1 MDIDTF
7 MQSPPMTMDQ
17 VEKEILPAETS
28 KFVTLDAGGNI
39 NSAKNVISVI
49 PDAPV
54 LGYEPPESKRTIYPI
69 GLSHGTGSIQL
80 QTIDPT
86 LIPNGNIYQIHF
98 KDSRTN
104 GIDDDGDWNINIDDI
119 GEDNCPDAYELG
131 NGDCNSSETGLIDA
145 NNDNWNDC
153 GSDGICDENELGYDL
168 INNPDPNNDNYDYYL
183 NPNGTELN
191 GLYDYGELTEGNNAP
206 DKGEPNVDD
215 NDSDEIVRNTSHVTI
230 LETTNGSIDT
240 IMHWTGDF
248 NTDKIRI

>member
-1 MDIDTF
+1 MSNFPTATNAQRGNYEPVEETYYIQGASLGASLPKSKKIRYDDNSLVT
-7 MQSPPMTMDQ
+7 MLSPTAT
-17 VEKEILPAETS
+17 AETS

-104 GIDDDGDWNINIDDI
+104 GIDDDGDWNININDI

-145 NNDNWNDC
+145 NNDYWNDC
-153 GSDGICDENELGYDL
+153 GSDGICDENELG
-168 INNPDPNNDNYDYYL
+168 
-183 NPNGTELN
+183 
-191 GLYDYGELTEGNNAP
+191 
-206 DKGEPNVDD
+206 
-215 NDSDEIVRNTSHVTI
+215 
-230 LETTNGSIDT
+230 
-240 IMHWTGDF
+240 
-248 NTDKIRI
+248 